1 MVTLYGAG
9 PDPGASFCVTA
20 VWWMCYSVY
29 AVCGQSVSHP
39 FLLSWV
45 TNLIFLNIVHYV
57 SVGSA
62 QTFFGNKKKLKKC
75 NQCNSCRNRFRKS
88 VQQAGKQQ
96 VTQTQTWNWKL
107 LLLLHRWAALCR
119 QRFFQWLFSLTA
131 VIHKVLLP
139 RIPYQPETMATGHW
153 AQFPRLADR
162 GHHPLHT
169 PFLLHPTPFPAQ
181 SVQAKLQQARVIDAD

>member
-20 VWWMCYSVY
+20 GWWMCYSVY
-29 AVCGQSVSHP
+29 AVCGQSVSLP
-39 FLLSWV
+39 LLLSWV
-45 TNLIFLNIVHYV
+45 TNMIFLNTVHYV
-57 SVGSA
+57 SVGVHKHFSVLI
-62 QTFFGNKKKLKKC
+62 FFNFFF
-75 NQCNSCRNRFRKS
+75 NQCNSCRNGFRKS
-88 VQQAGKQQ
+88 VQQAGEQQ
-96 VTQTQTWNWKL
+96 VTQTQTWNWKQ

-119 QRFFQWLFSLTA
+119 QRFFQWLYSLTA

-181 SVQAKLQQARVIDAD
+181 SVLAKLQQARVIDAD